1 MAKAAA
7 RKVLYEAGYERD
19 MFDVYDTKLSEFEH
33 DHVNDTLGLMV
44 HAGVSDGTIL
54 EVRLLTTRNELN
66 LAAEPGCQRITRDL
80 YHVLQTTVDY
90 RKGDESVQSYNIE
103 GTFKGYKEACVFA
116 QSVLL
121 SEVDGLTRESYAQ
134 YDETG
139 TGQADCGYGENV
151 LVHAIGYNGENS
163 LVIVVKEQAMDSV
176 RLAEA
181 AMRMR

>member
-1 MAKAAA
+1 
-7 RKVLYEAGYERD
+7 
-19 MFDVYDTKLSEFEH
+19 MFDVYDTKLPEFEH
-33 DHVNDTLGLMV
+33 DHVSDTLGLMV

-66 LAAEPGCQRITRDL
+66 LPAVPGRITRDL
-80 YHVLQTTVDY
+80 YHVVQTTVDY
-90 RKGDESVQSYNIE
+90 RKGEESPQSYIIE

-116 QSVLL
+116 QNVLL
-121 SEVDGLTRESYAQ
+121 SEGDGLTRESYVQ

-139 TGQADCGYGENV
+139 PGEADCGYGENV

-163 LVIVVKEQAMDSV
+163 LVTVVKEQAMESV

-181 AMRMR
+181 AIRMR